1 MDEFSVNLDAKNLR
15 KVAFAVAFGLTVGKA
30 VGDLAS
36 AVITGGIEGATE
48 LIAKHGIGV
57 AQRVCEL
64 NGIKYT
70 AKTDIGNDQK

>member
-1 MDEFSVNLDAKNLR
+1 MDEMIVNVNAKDLR
-15 KVAFAVAFGLTVGKA
+15 DVAFAVAFGLTVGKA

-36 AVITGGIEGATE
+36 AVITGGTKGAVQ
-48 LIAKHGIGV
+48 LMAKHGIGV
-57 AQRVCEL
+57 AQKACEL